1 MEAAP
6 VPGESWIQENQ
17 MQDVCVLETPATLT
31 GGMFSKHLL
40 GTLVNLVIIYGQNYV
55 FLV

>member
-1 MEAAP
+1 
-6 VPGESWIQENQ
+6 

>member
-1 MEAAP
+1 
-6 VPGESWIQENQ
+6 

-31 GGMFSKHLL
+31 GGMFSKNLL